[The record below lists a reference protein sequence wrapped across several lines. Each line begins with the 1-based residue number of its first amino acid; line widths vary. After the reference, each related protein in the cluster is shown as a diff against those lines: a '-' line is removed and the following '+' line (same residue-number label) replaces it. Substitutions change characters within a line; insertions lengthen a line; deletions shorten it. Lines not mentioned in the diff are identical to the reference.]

1 MDLFFVLLA
10 LLLLAFPI
18 IAIAALV
25 KSVGLGE
32 HLQASSEIGR
42 FADNFVLLCHA
53 EVAHDDEPGGYAN
66 PDLRGDVRGPVALL

>member
-1 MDLFFVLLA
+1 MDLSFVL

-32 HLQASSEIGR
+32 HLRRVEAR
-42 FADNFVLLCHA
+42 HA
-53 EVAHDDEPGGYAN
+53 ARNPGSN
-66 PDLRGDVRGPVALL
+66 PDSSKEPQP